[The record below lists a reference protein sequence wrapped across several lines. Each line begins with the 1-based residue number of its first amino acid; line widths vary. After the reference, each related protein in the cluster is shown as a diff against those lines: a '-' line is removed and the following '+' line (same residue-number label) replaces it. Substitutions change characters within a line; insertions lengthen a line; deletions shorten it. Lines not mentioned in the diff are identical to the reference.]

1 MLWWAQVLDSLRWE
15 YDSEGSEEEGQALLA
30 SLLHRTQSGEGE
42 GEGEG
47 EEWDASRGYEYES
60 GEEDE
65 DILSQVR
72 GASMLILQNWQREL
86 QCCTAK
92 LKLKLNA
99 PRDSLM
105 HLPLS

>member
-1 MLWWAQVLDSLRWE
+1 VLDSLRWE
-15 YDSEGSEEEGQALLA
+15 YDSEGSEEDGQTLLA
-30 SLLHRTQSGEGE
+30 SLLHRTQS

-72 GASMLILQNWQREL
+72 QASMLILQNWKLGDL
-86 QCCTAK
+86 QNK
-92 LKLKLNA
+92 GN
-99 PRDSLM
+99 
-105 HLPLS
+105 